1 MSKYFFTFFL
11 LPLSFFPTLLAQ
23 DQSPNS
29 IQGVWKI
36 VEIRLEVSGKEYIN
50 PEPQP
55 GLMIFTRDYYSM
67 VWMPLDKVQPDNA
80 SIWHPTDAEK
90 IQQFNS
96 IVVNSGSYTLSD
108 SELTT
113 FPIVAKTP
121 EYIGGK
127 ADFLWKVDQDTLRL
141 KAVVTYS
148 RDGILDEEQQKFRT
162 TLILVRVE

>member
-23 DQSPNS
+23 DQSPNP

-108 SELTT
+108 SQLTT
-113 FPIVAKTP
+113 LPIVAKTP
-121 EYIGGK
+121 EFIGGK
-127 ADFLWKVDQDTLRL
+127 ASYLWKVAQDSLQL
-141 KAVVTYS
+141 DAIDNYS
-148 RDGILDEEQQKFRT
+148 RDGILDEDQQKFRT